1 MKKLIAILAV
11 LMLVPFTAFGLEALS
26 EDVLDD
32 VTGQAGV
39 SINLSVSI
47 ASVTMDTLAWGD
59 SDGVGTS
66 TDAGWVGLS
75 NFSMTGIQVHPR
87 ADWVFGTDA
96 SKALLQFVTI
106 DVATDPTG
114 VLYDG
119 ATYVH
124 INPGT
129 LEIMVADMTTDVALG
144 ADAAAGL
151 NQTLGSVGM
160 SNLLVRLN
168 QDNFIDIYSGQSVAA
183 TALGTTG
190 SGVTMTF
197 QFNVDVL
204 SMDSLTWGDSDG
216 VVDGGV
222 TTGGTVGLYDF
233 VIDDMT
239 VTGTVT
245 IDVATIGAGVACVG
259 MPTSNAQIWSN
270 VVYIY
275 GLLNANNPGTTSD
288 SFVHIGLNDIDVTIA
303 TMTTN
308 VGFSNAATDTLGSI
322 YASNIAITDI
332 NGFVDIFAH

>member
-39 SINLSVSI
+39 SINLDVRI

-59 SDGVGTS
+59 SDGVGGTS
-66 TDAGWVGLS
+66 TGGWVGMS

-87 ADWVFGTDA
+87 QDWVYGTDA
-96 SKALLQFVTI
+96 AKSLLQFVTI
-106 DVATDPTG
+106 DVATDPAMYG
-114 VLYDG
+114 G

-129 LEIMVADMTTDVALG
+129 LEIVVAGMTTDVALG

-151 NQTLGSVGM
+151 DQVLGSVGM
-160 SNLLVRLN
+160 TNLLVRLN
-168 QDNFIDIYSGQSVAA
+168 QDNFIDIYSGQSALAA
-183 TALGTTG
+183 SMGTTG

-197 QFNVDVL
+197 GFNVDVI

-216 VVDGGV
+216 MVDGGV
-222 TTGGTVGLYDF
+222 TTGGTVGLYGF

-259 MPTSNAQIWSN
+259 APTSTLQAWSN

-275 GLLNANNPGTTSD
+275 GLLNANTPGTTSD
-288 SFVHIGLNDIDVTIA
+288 SFVHIGLRDIDVTIA

-308 VGFSNAATDTLGSI
+308 VGFSAAATDTLGSI
-322 YASNIAITDI
+322 YASNIVISDI

>member
-1 MKKLIAILAV
+1 MKKLIAILAI

-39 SINLSVSI
+39 SINMNVSI

-59 SDGVGTS
+59 SDGVGATG
-66 TDAGWVGLS
+66 GWVGMS

-87 ADWVFGTDA
+87 ADWVYGTDA
-96 SKALLQFVTI
+96 DKALLQFVTI
-106 DVATDPTG
+106 DVATDPAMYG
-114 VLYDG
+114 G

-129 LEIMVADMTTDVALG
+129 LEIMVATMDTDLALG

-151 NQTLGSVGM
+151 DQTLGTVSM
-160 SNLLVRLN
+160 SNLLVRLG
-168 QDNFIDIYSGQSVAA
+168 QDNFIDIYSGQSALAA
-183 TALGTTG
+183 SMGTTG

-197 QFNVDVL
+197 GFNVDII
-204 SMDSLTWGDSDG
+204 SMDSLSWGDSDG
-216 VVDGGV
+216 VFDGGV
-222 TTGGTVGLYDF
+222 TTGGFVGLENF

-239 VTGTVT
+239 VSGTVT
-245 IDVATIGAGVACVG
+245 IDVATIGAGAAVTGPPASAADAWG
-259 MPTSNAQIWSN
+259 N

-275 GLLNANNPGTTSD
+275 DLLNATSD
-288 SFVHIGLNDIDVTIA
+288 SFVHIGFSDVNVTIA
-303 TMTTN
+303 TMTADCV
-308 VGFSNAATDTLGSI
+308 VGTAGASNGTLGSI
-322 YASNIAITDI
+322 YASNIAINGV